1 MDSPGNKPD
10 HQLHNQEPMEKSDTP
25 PVRGAVGVPQPS
37 PGRQAEGSPD
47 LSPTKNPSNRHNP
60 HPEGISPHGSNPSGT
75 GANASSAT
83 PKSLSP
89 PTTPESTQSL
99 DSIGNREGSASSTS
113 QENSM
118 SSKRRQRKNGGTGR
132 TNSQRPKWSGPQ
144 SQPVAGL
151 HTQNHGLVKSQW
163 KIPEISSRVAILGD
177 SNNISRATGVNF
189 KSGLVELHVF
199 PGAKLIHFQLMLESS
214 RYNQGKPQEVILS
227 IGIHNRNDDP
237 LNNLQQIR
245 SIFETA
251 ARVFPNARIY
261 MPQINATPNLHE
273 KHKECL
279 YDVNWGFSN
288 ISDLWEQKS
297 KHITAN
303 LKRFKT
309 FQKYPGGTSI
319 LTQRILSIAST
330 GLQIQPTQSSPGG

>member
-1 MDSPGNKPD
+1 MQIKSFIEKNTPD
-10 HQLHNQEPMEKSDTP
+10 VIWYNS
-25 PVRGAVGVPQPS
+25 
-37 PGRQAEGSPD
+37 
-47 LSPTKNPSNRHNP
+47 LSF
-60 HPEGISPHGSNPSGT
+60 
-75 GANASSAT
+75 SAT

-118 SSKRRQRKNGGTGR
+118 SNKRWQRKNGGTGR
-132 TNSQRPKWSGPQ
+132 TNSQRPKCSGPQ

-151 HTQNHGLVKSQW
+151 HTQNHGLVKSRW

-177 SNNISRATGVNF
+177 SNISRATGVNF

-199 PGAKLIHFQLMLESS
+199 PGAKLIHFQQMLESS
-214 RYNQGKPQEVILS
+214 RCNQGKPQEVILS

-261 MPQINATPNLHE
+261 MPQINASPNLRA
-273 KHKECL
+273 
-279 YDVNWGFSN
+279 SP
-288 ISDLWEQKS
+288 
-297 KHITAN
+297 N

-309 FQKYPGGTSI
+309 FPQIPRRDFHIDPKDIKYSI
-319 LTQRILSIAST
+319 HWTTDTANTIITRWLRDLNIPIMRQFRPS
-330 GLQIQPTQSSPGG
+330 QV